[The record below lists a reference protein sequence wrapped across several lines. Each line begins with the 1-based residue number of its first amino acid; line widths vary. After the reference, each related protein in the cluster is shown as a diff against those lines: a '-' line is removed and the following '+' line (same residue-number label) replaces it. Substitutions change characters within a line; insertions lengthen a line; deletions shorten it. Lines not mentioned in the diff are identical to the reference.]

1 MQMAV
6 LELAHRG
13 QLIARYQCRRLP
25 AGSGTQRRRLRAPD
39 RRQPPPNPAVGRP
52 REGLGHSVPT
62 RSSIVILSIFPPM
75 RHERLFGPTAPGN
88 SLEPIPNWHSDN

>member
-25 AGSGTQRRRLRAPD
+25 AGSGTQR
-39 RRQPPPNPAVGRP
+39 
-52 REGLGHSVPT
+52 
-62 RSSIVILSIFPPM
+62 
-75 RHERLFGPTAPGN
+75 
-88 SLEPIPNWHSDN
+88 